1 MSGLEARLAE
11 DRALRDAALR
21 LFKSDLALIRR
32 DLDTRGLG
40 DRARDRVGEAALD
53 MIDDAVGYAEDNK
66 STVAAAAAAVVL
78 WFARKPLLG
87 WLADLLD
94 GGGAEGE
101 DEEPS
106 APEGRSNGEEVST
119 GDMR

>member
-66 STVAAAAAAVVL
+66 GTVAAAVVL
-78 WFARKPLLG
+78 WCARKPLLG